1 MNERTAAEFAL
12 LLSCL
17 KMQRSANIMNEA
29 ANRMLLISYG
39 VAVAAV
45 VGSNG
50 NAGQVFRYF
59 SFGK

>member
-29 ANRMLLISYG
+29 ANCMLLSNYG
-39 VAVAAV
+39 VVAVV